1 MPEQTQEMVRRSF
14 DPSAPAYK
22 DYDENLIAL
31 IKNSV
36 MPREATNADTYF
48 LLELSARYGLDPFAR
63 EIWAA
68 KMKGKT
74 GEAGGVSILVG
85 RDGLLSIAERHKSYR
100 GFRNLPVY
108 EHDTFAYDSEARL
121 MPDGTYSHVTHS
133 FDVTKDRG
141 KLLGAW
147 AEVYRNGRP
156 PTFFYAP
163 LEDYLPKSE
172 KKLEYSPWSSQINV
186 MIAKCAL
193 ATALRLAFRISGLY
207 IEEEMAQALS
217 MPESQEYQATVWPED
232 EELASYL
239 QALFVAAEDAKPGSW
254 LPGKVTATME
264 ATEDYELLVEQLVE
278 EIERS
283 GGEVPERGA
292 IEGEVIMD
300 FERAPA
306 TGEEVAEAEVEEV
319 EFPDDLTPEQ
329 RADAE
334 KIGFG
339 DDVQDPPQPG
349 TQTSID

>member
-1 MPEQTQEMVRRSF
+1 VLHDQEVREMSEQTQEMVRRSF

-22 DYDENLIAL
+22 DYDEGLISL

-48 LLELSARYGLDPFAR
+48 LLELSSRYGLDPFAR

-74 GEAGGVSILVG
+74 GEAGGVTIMVG
-85 RDGLLSIAERHKSYR
+85 RDGLLSIAERHKSYA
-100 GFRNLPVY
+100 GFRNHPVY
-108 EHDTFAYDSEARL
+108 ENDSFAYDSEPRK
-121 MPDGTYSHVTHS
+121 MPDGTYSHVKHS

-147 AEVYRNGRP
+147 AEVYRKGRP

-172 KKLEYSPWSSQINV
+172 AKLQYSPWSSQINV

-207 IEEEMAQALS
+207 IEEEMTQALS
-217 MPESQEYQATVWPED
+217 MPESQEYVTTVWPED

-239 QALFVAAEDAKPGSW
+239 QALFAAAEDAKPGSW

-264 ATEDYELLVEQLVE
+264 ETEDYEQLAEQLAE
-278 EIERS
+278 EILS
-283 GGEVPERGA
+283 AGGTVPERGA
-292 IEGEVIMD
+292 IEGDVIME
-300 FERAPA
+300 FERAPV
-306 TGEEVAEAEVEEV
+306 TEEEVAEAEFEAVEEV
-319 EFPDDLTPEQ
+319 EFPT
-329 RADAE
+329 
-334 KIGFG
+334 I
-339 DDVQDPPQPG
+339 
-349 TQTSID
+349 